1 MKKLIL
7 MLLIAVSPM
16 MAFSLFDEKGTDKEY
31 LHLVSSIKDVAI
43 STQKTRGLTN
53 SFMNGNVAAQ
63 LLVYAQREQ
72 MMKDFE
78 EINRLSSKSKLPEN
92 YSKESAALMKKLKK
106 LNRKAFK
113 KNPAEVFASYTSV
126 IEQWIALNGK
136 IIDSHFKAGNG
147 DTYMAVSMLNNT
159 LLPLTENIGKLRG
172 MGSGIVARGTCND
185 IETPKMRSF
194 ATNIE
199 QYRNQMKTYL
209 DKHSYKSLSKSDLD
223 AVNAKIAAY
232 AKLTEENVIGKEE
245 IHLDANKFFDQGT
258 ACIGGVLKVYNAVSG
273 DIESKL

>member
-1 MKKLIL
+1 
-7 MLLIAVSPM
+7 M
-16 MAFSLFDEKGTDKEY
+16 MAFTLFDDKGTDKEY

-78 EINRLSSKSKLPEN
+78 EIKRLSSKSKLPEN

-136 IIDSHFKAGNG
+136 IIDSHFKAGDG